1 MDRLINN
8 LKSKSVK
15 LTIAIFALLL
25 ILAVTIDVTIRDQG
39 GYLILF
45 SLIYVLLP
53 GFLFVAAIDKDFI
66 KRFRVQGVIIAFF
79 CGFALLIGQYYLLNA
94 LGLLFLI
101 KFTPLACII
110 LLTFLSVKNLKQLKP
125 DINITKLLDQALPY
139 LILIAITMVASYVAL
154 KSSVPDE
161 STPIHVDYSYHM
173 GNINILTRG
182 GNLEDTRVMG
192 MTFKYHYFMD
202 LFFAILRLKFPATIW
217 NCVFRY
223 PILLIAPL
231 AAPSVYSLT
240 KSNVKKS
247 HISFITSLFILLFPS
262 ICPGITRF
270 SIQTV
275 TNFNNCGISL
285 PLGICL
291 TQLFI
296 FSTRKESKYSDLVFV
311 FLIALV
317 LSGTKGHFA
326 LLLLA
331 TMFIFVIYYTIA
343 MRKAS
348 RYQVLSFI
356 TALIAFAIIW
366 FALLSSSV
374 NNQNIPTNRT
384 GILKYF
390 DYLVIL
396 DEKSILLYH
405 DWDPKY
411 ALLTI
416 PLSVL
421 ESLGGAAIPFFILVP
436 YLIILPFRKKHGE
449 INFATVFQTICVFIS
464 VIFACFLPLGYNRLY
479 FLMFPTPFIYM
490 SAAWFL
496 VFFENNRNKVIS
508 IIIKA
513 VKIISICILAV
524 TLFCSLINPLKIY
537 STEPLLQGEID
548 GIAWI
553 RENTDENALL
563 AINDHSPANKLY
575 YYSAFTERRFYLESY
590 VYAANSGKTVKDLES
605 QAQINEKLF
614 TGTDSSEIAAELG
627 IDYFIYYDIS
637 GQTPEVLEENYSLC
651 YSSDCLKIYRRA

>member
-139 LILIAITMVASYVAL
+139 LFLIAITMVASYVAL

-161 STPIHVDYSYHM
+161 NTAIHIDYTYHM
-173 GNINILTRG
+173 GNVNILSRG

-202 LFFAILRLKFPATIW
+202 LFYAVLQLVFPAKTW
-217 NCVFRY
+217 NCVLRY

-231 AAPSVYSLT
+231 VAPSIYSFA
-240 KSNVKKS
+240 KSAVKKPFFCFLLS
-247 HISFITSLFILLFPS
+247 VIILLFPS
-262 ICPGITRF
+262 ICPRITSF
-270 SIQTV
+270 SALIIS
-275 TNFNNCGISL
+275 NFNNVGFAVPMVISVA
-285 PLGICL
+285 
-291 TQLFI
+291 QLFI
-296 FSTRKESKYSDLVFV
+296 FSAQKEKYKYSDLVLI
-311 FLIALV
+311 FLLILV
-317 LSGTKGHFA
+317 LTGTKGPFA
-326 LLLLA
+326 LILTG
-331 TMFIFVIYYTIA
+331 TMFIFMLFCLLSKREITVF
-343 MRKAS
+343 
-348 RYQVLSFI
+348 QVLVFLS
-356 TALIAFAIIW
+356 ALISFLIIW
-366 FALLSSSV
+366 FSLLNVAINDQNVHSQ
-374 NNQNIPTNRT
+374 NQ
-384 GILKYF
+384 GLLKYL

-396 DEKSILLYH
+396 DRDSVLQNH
-405 DWDPKY
+405 SSDPRY
-411 ALLTI
+411 ALLTV
-416 PLSVL
+416 PLSL
-421 ESLGGAAIPFFILVP
+421 IECFGSSAIPFLLFIPVM
-436 YLIILPFRKKHGE
+436 IIRLFRRNIDKHDYTALFN
-449 INFATVFQTICVFIS
+449 IICVCVS
-464 VIFACFLPLGYNRLY
+464 VGGSYLLALNSNRLY
-479 FLMFPTPFIYM
+479 FLMMATPFIYM
-490 SAAWFL
+490 SAAE
-496 VFFENNRNKVIS
+496 FFAFAFNHKNRI
-508 IIIKA
+508 
-513 VKIISICILAV
+513 
-524 TLFCSLINPLKIY
+524 LKILLSGI
-537 STEPLLQGEID
+537 STILLCLTVYCSIQSPVKFVAWFGKPQQGEID

-553 RENTDENALL
+553 RENTDENALF
-563 AINDHSPANKLY
+563 AINDHAPGEKGY
-575 YYSAFTERRFYLESY
+575 YYSAYTERRFYLESY
-590 VYAANSGKTVKDLES
+590 SYASNSGKTMTDLES